1 MNKKGLIFI
10 LLFVVSTVGAMAT
23 TQAATDD
30 KVEVRLNYIPSAYVE
45 TGEVYVEFDSRFLDD
60 NMVFGEDDTI
70 NFAFF
75 YDVAVLS
82 WGGATT
88 TGDGFQ
94 ADEWYYDTQDL
105 NSSCQYTVTRF
116 GGQFNVMI
124 DNYDIGQTN
133 FDIWA
138 DDGNYQ
144 DIAIQLDK
152 GWHYI
157 TIVAA
162 ELVSDCNHTTW
173 WWEYAKDQKRF
184 YVSEDKEDT
193 PTLLE
198 DAMYNDVDVAATGV
212 NSENLNLA
220 YNITDFS
227 SNPRPRAEATLNQYT
242 VEDLGNITTGMIT
255 TDIAVQYNA
264 SDTADIVL
272 TDGPYGAAY
281 VDVYGMGPH
290 AYLWI
295 LNDGPMLIPNA
306 TWEPTTITG
315 EGADGDQLTQY
326 ARKGQNFIYFVLIGF
341 QVDSY
346 SQLFGNPAPQLAIS
360 TVRYDLYLGEIIEEV
375 DPDPCEGYPDDCC
388 PTPTP
393 GFGIF
398 ISVSILGLAAVIA
411 LLRKRK

>member
-10 LLFVVSTVGAMAT
+10 LLFVVSTMGAMSS
-23 TQAATDD
+23 TQAATNDD
-30 KVEVRLNYIPSAYVE
+30 LVEVRLNYVPSAYVP
-45 TGEVYVEFDSRFLDD
+45 TGSLYVEFDSRFLDD
-60 NMVFGEDDTI
+60 NMVFGEDDII

-94 ADEWYYDTQDL
+94 ADYWYYDTQDV
-105 NSSCQYTVTRF
+105 NSSCQYTETRF
-116 GGQFNVMI
+116 GGIFNVMI
-124 DNYDIGQTN
+124 DNYDIGMTN

-138 DDGNYQ
+138 DNGNYQ

-173 WWEYAKDQKRF
+173 SWEYAKDQKRF

-198 DAMYNDVDVAATGV
+198 DALYNDVDLAVTTV
-212 NSENLNLA
+212 NSEDLNGG
-220 YNITDFS
+220 YDWVDFS
-227 SNPRPRAEATLNQYT
+227 SNPRPKAEATLNQYY
-242 VEDLGNITTGMIT
+242 VDDLGNETTPVT
-255 TDIAVQYNA
+255 TDIAVQFNA
-264 SDTADIVL
+264 SDTEFAL
-272 TDGPYGAAY
+272 TDGTYGVQYANPFDLGPYT
-281 VDVYGMGPH
+281 
-290 AYLWI
+290 YLWI
-295 LNDGPMLIPNA
+295 LNDGEMDILNDTYTPS
-306 TWEPTTITG
+306 TITG
-315 EGADGDQLTQY
+315 L
-326 ARKGQNFIYFVLIGF
+326 RKGQNYIYFCLIGF
-341 QVDSY
+341 QIDSY
-346 SQLFGNPAPQLAIS
+346 SQLYGNPAPQLS
-360 TVRYDLYLGEIIEEV
+360 VSSVRYDLWLGDV
-375 DPDPCEGYPDDCC
+375 PDPEPPYDPCDDCEC
-388 PTPTP
+388 PQPTP

-398 ISVSILGLAAVIA
+398 ISVSILGLAAVIV